1 MDVQIIE
8 IAHSLKTILF
18 VIGDDFFISTMSFLY
33 LIHILSITAWQYPR
47 EVQDPIKLIAIN
59 ITTIK
64 DHL

>member
-8 IAHSLKTILF
+8 IARSLKTILF
-18 VIGDDFFISTMSFLY
+18 VIDCDFFISTMSFLY